1 LCKKIAPEFIRGC
14 LIILILN
21 LIDEKLE
28 QKIRNV
34 KIRTIWDMMKRWTD
48 VGYIPRI
55 QHLMDEFHLSYSRI
69 EQIIKEEQD

>member
-1 LCKKIAPEFIRGC
+1 MKTKHHD
-14 LIILILN
+14 ILN

-34 KIRTIWDMMKRWTD
+34 KIRTIWDVMKNWTD
-48 VGYIPRI
+48 VGYVTRI

-69 EQIIKEEQD
+69 EDIINMEED